1 MPVPQDRASAPRKL
15 LRDVAYDKVRAA
27 ILDGTL
33 APGEKLQDAELG
45 AWLKLSRTPI
55 REALARLE
63 EDGLVE
69 TFPQRFTRVAP
80 LDREQA
86 RDTFQLV
93 AAIQAL
99 AARLAV
105 PNVTN
110 EAIQRMKAANRDF
123 KTALTSSDADAA
135 IIADDTFHAIFVELS
150 GNQEIPRALE
160 RLLPRLRRLERMRF
174 SSLPGRRSVKQH
186 KRIITAAAGGDPEAA
201 AEAAMDNWLALG
213 TLIDQSFPVG
223 EDASE
228 AVTSAS
234 EAG

>member
-15 LRDVAYDKVRAA
+15 LRDVAYETMRAA

-33 APGEKLQDAELG
+33 APGEKLQDSELS

-93 AAIQAL
+93 AAIHAL

-105 PNVTN
+105 PHVTN
-110 EAIQRMKAANRDF
+110 DAIQRMKGANRDF
-123 KTALTSSDADAA
+123 KNALTAPDAEAA
-135 IIADDTFHAIFVELS
+135 MAADDAFHGIFVELS
-150 GNQEIPRALE
+150 GNDEIPRSLE
-160 RLLPRLRRLERMRF
+160 RLLPRLRRIERLRF

-186 KRIITAAAGGDPEAA
+186 KRIITAAAGGDADAA
-201 AEAAMDNWLALG
+201 AEAAMENWLSLG
-213 TLIDQSFPVG
+213 TLIDESFPAG
-223 EDASE
+223 EDTA
-228 AVTSAS
+228 A
-234 EAG
+234 